1 MPTCLVVQHVL
12 PESTWSIGAALE
24 KDGVTLDVRRTFL
37 GDEVPSTSGGYDG
50 LVVLGG
56 PMSATSDEGFPTRR
70 TEVALLAD
78 AVALGVPTLGICLGA
93 QLLASAAGA
102 SVHPGTNG
110 PEIGWAPVEL
120 TAGRDEDSLLH
131 GLPAS
136 LGVLHW
142 HSDTF
147 DLPAH
152 AHHLARTDRYQQ
164 QAFRVGRAAWGLQF
178 HIEVTAEAVQ
188 GFLAAFTVDAA
199 RAPGGAAS
207 IGRQTPGRLAALAPS
222 SKLVFERFAALVAH
236 GADPEWAPSSPHG
249 FARVSD
255 S

>member
-1 MPTCLVVQHVL
+1 MQTCLVVQHVL
-12 PESTWSIGAALE
+12 PESAWSIGAALE
-24 KDGVTLDVRRTFL
+24 KNGVNLDVRRTFM
-37 GDEVPSTSGGYDG
+37 GDEVPATAVGYDG

-78 AVALGVPTLGICLGA
+78 AVAGGVPTLGICLGA
-93 QLLASAAGA
+93 QLLASAEGA
-102 SVHPGTNG
+102 SVHTGTND

-120 TAGRDEDSLLH
+120 TAGRDEDPLLH

-147 DLPAH
+147 DLPAD
-152 AHHLARTDRYQQ
+152 AHHLARNDRYEH
-164 QAFRVGRAAWGLQF
+164 QAFRIGAAAWGLQF

-188 GFLAAFTVDAA
+188 GFLAAFAVDAA

-207 IGRQTPGRLAALAPS
+207 IGRETSARLAALEPS
-222 SKLVFERFAALVAH
+222 SHLVFDRFAALVAH
-236 GADPEWAPSSPHG
+236 GADPEWAPPSPHG

>member
-12 PESTWSIGAALE
+12 PESAWSIGAALE
-24 KDGVTLDVRRTFL
+24 TAGVTLEVRKTFMGDDVPTTT
-37 GDEVPSTSGGYDG
+37 VGYDG

-56 PMSATSDEGFPTRR
+56 PMSATSDEGFATRR

-78 AVALGVPTLGICLGA
+78 AVAGGVPTLGICLGA

-102 SVHPGTNG
+102 TVHAGSDG

-120 TAGRDEDSLLH
+120 SAGRDEDSLLH

-142 HSDTF
+142 HGDTF
-147 DLPAH
+147 DLPAG
-152 AHHLARTDRYQQ
+152 AHHLARSDRYER
-164 QAFRVGRAAWGLQF
+164 QAFRVGPAAWGLQF

-188 GFLAAFTVDAA
+188 GFLAAFAVDAA

-207 IGRQTPGRLAALAPS
+207 IERETPARLAVLEPS
-222 SKLVFERFAALVAH
+222 SNLVFERFADLVAQ
-236 GADPEWAPSSPHG
+236 GADPGWTPPSPHG